1 MTLTS
6 TNYILYLAAVL
17 LLIVT
22 PGPTMLMTLTNAV
35 NHGPWRA
42 LASLSGS
49 LTAAFMM
56 MILSALGLGAV
67 LAASEAAFTAL
78 KVAGAAYLV
87 WLGVRTFRGGAGL
100 PAGEGNDPPRR
111 GSLYVQGLLVG
122 ASNPKALLFFAAF
135 FPQFID
141 PAAPFVPQFLV
152 LSLTFV
158 LGDFLILGLAAF
170 GVGRVN
176 PWLRQPRV
184 VGAVNRAC
192 GGLFTVMGGLLLLSR
207 RNA

>member
-1 MTLTS
+1 MTS
-6 TNYILYLAAVL
+6 TTYLLYLAAVL

-22 PGPTMLMTLTNAV
+22 PGPTMLMTVTNAV

-49 LTAAFMM
+49 LTAAFAMM
-56 MILSALGLGAV
+56 MLSALGLGAV
-67 LAASEAAFTAL
+67 LAASETAFTVL
-78 KVAGAAYLV
+78 KVAGAAYLI
-87 WLGVRTFRGGAGL
+87 WLGVRTFRSGTGL
-100 PAGEGNDPPRR
+100 PTGERSGPPQH
-111 GSLYVQGLLVG
+111 GSLFVQGLMVG

-141 PAAPFVPQFLV
+141 PHAAFIPQFLV

-170 GVGRVN
+170 AVGRVT
-176 PWLRQPRV
+176 PWLRQPHV
-184 VGAVNRAC
+184 VRAVNRAC